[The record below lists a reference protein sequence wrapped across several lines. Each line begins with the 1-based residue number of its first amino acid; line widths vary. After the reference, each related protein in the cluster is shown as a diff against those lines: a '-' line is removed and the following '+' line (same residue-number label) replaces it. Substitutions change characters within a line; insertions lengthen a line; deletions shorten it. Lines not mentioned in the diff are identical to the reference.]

1 MDDDCNCP
9 PEGAPAW
16 MATFGD
22 LMSLLLTF
30 FVLLLSMA
38 QIDKVQ
44 AGAAF
49 GSIREALGSPTMV
62 EGQQA
67 LGSDNPMQ
75 LITPP
80 NGNDADEEREA
91 ELKAELEKM
100 VDDADLGNSV
110 EVMTSDRGVTMRL
123 KEGVLFKSGSDD
135 IVDEGR
141 EVLLK
146 LRQVAER
153 FGQGL
158 VVEGHTDDRPIK
170 SSRFPSNWELSTGR
184 AAAALRVMQA
194 DGPLKVSSLQ
204 VSGFADSKPIAPND
218 SDENRGKNRRVEFV
232 FERPNGDGRPIELDA
247 PQANSAAENT
257 PPAADAAPSAES
269 KQDAPAT
276 ADGPA
281 PSEDA
286 APSAA
291 PTEDA
296 LPSRDEAAPPP
307 GPPATTDQ
315 GE

>member
-1 MDDDCNCP
+1 MDDDCDCP

-62 EGQQA
+62 EGKQA

-135 IVDEGR
+135 ILDEGR
-141 EVLLK
+141 DVLLK

-170 SSRFPSNWELSTGR
+170 STRFPSNWELSTGR
-184 AAAALRVMQA
+184 AAAALRVMQGG
-194 DGPLKVSSLQ
+194 GPLKVSSLQ

-218 SDENRGKNRRVEFV
+218 SEENRAKNRRVEFV
-232 FERPNGDGRPIELDA
+232 FERPNGDGRPIELDD
-247 PQANSAAENT
+247 SAATATKE
-257 PPAADAAPSAES
+257 PLAAPAASDLPTDGVAAPEAQPQEV
-269 KQDAPAT
+269 QAQEAAVPEALAPDALAPDALAPDAPRPSPPT
-276 ADGPA
+276 DG
-281 PSEDA
+281 E
-286 APSAA
+286 
-291 PTEDA
+291 
-296 LPSRDEAAPPP
+296 
-307 GPPATTDQ
+307 
-315 GE
+315 